1 MAASQ
6 LGSGWDVV
14 DEDESQPLPGGDAA
28 GESQPLPVGSEPMA
42 RFVCLYGMNH
52 GAVQQFNLLVR
63 HGEKAYLGRTGPSA
77 VDPSRRVTLTTSASH
92 GISRDNGWLEYDKF
106 KGVILV
112 PLQRVGFPAFVNGA
126 LLTHNSSAVILK
138 DGDEVGFGGSHG
150 GELTATTVR
159 YRCDFRNMP
168 PLQAAMPPPPPMPAA
183 RVASAEAGPNLG
195 AQPAEGRGRGEK
207 SSAARKRRRDEAA
220 AVPAAPDAVQPPLG
234 GLAAQAALAEGHATL
249 VANLRSEERRWARRA
264 LDCAAQCY
272 GLVQE
277 AVHAAAQEG
286 TSGGG
291 EAALHVAIARMQHK
305 VAALAGDSTR
315 AQAAARSQ
323 ARTQQQQHARHDH
336 AAQRRNDGA
345 RGGRGR
351 WRGRGRGGERG
362 RGRR

>member
-195 AQPAEGRGRGEK
+195 AQPAEGRGRGGGTST
-207 SSAARKRRRDEAA
+207 SSAATEACA
-220 AVPAAPDAVQPPLG
+220 EATTATTTETADGATTGTGGQSPAPPDAARRAANCRGDAAEGDLSCVCRPGVLG
-234 GLAAQAALAEGHATL
+234 GLIDPWRPDPSWRREPCGCHRGCGRVTL
-249 VANLRSEERRWARRA
+249 
-264 LDCAAQCY
+264 
-272 GLVQE
+272 
-277 AVHAAAQEG
+277 
-286 TSGGG
+286 
-291 EAALHVAIARMQHK
+291 
-305 VAALAGDSTR
+305 
-315 AQAAARSQ
+315 
-323 ARTQQQQHARHDH
+323 RTQC
-336 AAQRRNDGA
+336 
-345 RGGRGR
+345 
-351 WRGRGRGGERG
+351 GEIPELSRP
-362 RGRR
+362 